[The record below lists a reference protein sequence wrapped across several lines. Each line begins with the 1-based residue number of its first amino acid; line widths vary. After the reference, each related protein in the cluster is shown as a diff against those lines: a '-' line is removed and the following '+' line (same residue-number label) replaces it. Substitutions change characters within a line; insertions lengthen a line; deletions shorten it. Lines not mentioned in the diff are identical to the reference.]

1 MKPPQSVQESSGSQ
15 AVSKT
20 PSSFVFAACQHG
32 AEKLIK
38 QRWHQQS
45 GPMRLAFSRPGV
57 ITFKVSPQDATSAV
71 SQLTDDWAVRHAA
84 ESLGTITG
92 DSSQEL
98 SQELWKL
105 AGLDWD
111 TLHVYE
117 RDPSLPG
124 HRGFEPGRS
133 ELAEDIYNRLVAD
146 LPAGHTMASGT
157 VAKLGDRVLNVML
170 IEPNRWLVGKH
181 NAASVQQCHP
191 GGAFALPN
199 PPEVVSRAYLKM
211 AEALM
216 WSELAIKAGD
226 RFVEIGSSPGGA
238 CQRLLDLGLKVTGVD
253 PAEMDPRVLEH
264 PNFEH
269 WRAKSSAI
277 KRKQFRHFRWLAADA
292 NVAPSYTLD
301 AVEDIVQH
309 PTSHFRGLLLTLK
322 MSNPEVSKQFGAI
335 KSRIRRW
342 GFDRVEIRQLATNRN
357 ECCLA
362 AQRTGKA
369 GLRSQEPEVT
379 SEEVSGQVE

>member
-1 MKPPQSVQESSGSQ
+1 MKPPQPVQESSGSH
-15 AVSKT
+15 VEKKE
-20 PSSFVFAACQHG
+20 PGSFVFAVCQHG
-32 AEKLIK
+32 AEKHIK

-45 GPMRLAFSRPGV
+45 GPMRLAFSRPGLV
-57 ITFKVSPQDATSAV
+57 SFKVNHSDVANTV
-71 SQLTDDWAVRHAA
+71 SQLSGDWAVRHAA

-92 DSSQEL
+92 EL
-98 SQELWKL
+98 FGDLAKQLWEL
-105 AGLDWD
+105 AGIGWD

-133 ELAEDIYNRLVAD
+133 ELADDVYQRLLTD
-146 LPAGHTMASGT
+146 LPPGHAMTAQPLARVGSN
-157 VAKLGDRVLNVML
+157 VLNVML
-170 IEPNRWLVGKH
+170 IEPNRWLIGKH
-181 NAASVQQCHP
+181 TAESPQQCHP
-191 GGAFALPN
+191 GGVFRLPN
-199 PPEVVSRAYLKM
+199 PPEIVSRAYLKM

-216 WSELAIKAGD
+216 WSEFPIKAGD

-253 PAEMDPRVLEH
+253 PAEMDPRVLQH

-277 KRKQFRHFRWLAADA
+277 KRKQFRPFRWLAADA
-292 NVAPSYTLD
+292 NVAPTYTLD

-309 PTSHFRGLLLTLK
+309 PTNRLRGLLLTLK
-322 MSNPEVSKQFGAI
+322 MTNPEVAKQFAAFRNRI
-335 KSRIRRW
+335 KQW
-342 GFDRVEIRQLATNRN
+342 GFDRIQIRQLASNRN

-362 AQRTGKA
+362 ALRTSNSE
-369 GLRSQEPEVT
+369 LRSQE
-379 SEEVSGQVE
+379 SEMATQ